1 MKNEY
6 DINGG
11 FIDVYDR
18 SMEQSMVND
27 EGGRLIVRY
36 SYDRKIKHENNTYIF
51 TMITESAAFGL
62 NTSVNIS

>member
-1 MKNEY
+1 
-6 DINGG
+6 
-11 FIDVYDR
+11 
-18 SMEQSMVND
+18 MVND